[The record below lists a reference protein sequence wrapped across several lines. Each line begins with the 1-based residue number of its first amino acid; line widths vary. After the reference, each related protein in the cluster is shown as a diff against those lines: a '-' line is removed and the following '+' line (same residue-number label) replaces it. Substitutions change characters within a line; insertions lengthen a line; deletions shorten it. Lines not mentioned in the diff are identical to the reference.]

1 MAVLWLVLKI
11 LLWVLL
17 GLMALLLVGLVM
29 PVTAA
34 LGWSGE
40 KGAEASVWVLGLH
53 VRLWPRR
60 EKPEKKAKKS
70 REKRAGKPAGRPAGE
85 NVSDAVPGEG
95 ATPPPQENTPQEAQS
110 GKKSAAPEKRFQ
122 FTIET
127 LQGMI
132 SLAGGFMRRVLAGL
146 KIHAIRV
153 YLPVHRQDA
162 AATALAVGRLHG
174 VLGAALGALQNLLD
188 LRFEQ
193 YDLEPDYTG
202 REQGKAFFSC
212 KITAHSIIMVIAV
225 IWALVRLKKEN
236 II

>member
-53 VRLWPRR
+53 IRLWPRR

-85 NVSDAVPGEG
+85 NASDAVPGEG
-95 ATPPPQENTPQEAQS
+95 ATPPPEENAQ
-110 GKKSAAPEKRFQ
+110 KKVQGAEKRFQ